1 MLIVCPS
8 CTTSYNI
15 DPASLGAAGR
25 TVRCARCKTSWFA
38 TGPNATVSDFVADVI
53 AEAELRAAGA
63 SAASPAAADD
73 GFSRP
78 DHDTDYEEPSIG
90 NGVIMPDDAPSIV
103 PPMSDAG
110 DPAADADEGFAARRE
125 RLAARRKTRRKSSK
139 WTAVILVLLGFN
151 VALVGARSEVVRYVP
166 QTASLFAA
174 IGLPVNL
181 RHLNFQDIKISKDEH
196 DGVSVLS
203 IAGTIVSQSSQPVD
217 VPPLRFAVRNA
228 SGQEIY
234 VWTTR
239 PGRSILE
246 PGQKLAFHS
255 RLASPPADA
264 SDLMV
269 RFAGAGEA
277 RAAQP
282 R

>member
-38 TGPNATVSDFVADVI
+38 GGPDATVNDFVADVI
-53 AEAELRAAGA
+53 AEAEARAAGGPA
-63 SAASPAAADD
+63 PAADA
-73 GFSRP
+73 GFSHP
-78 DHDTDYEEPSIG
+78 GHDTDYEEPSIG
-90 NGVIMPDDAPSIV
+90 SGVIMPDDAPSIV
-103 PPMSDAG
+103 PPMSEAG
-110 DPAADADEGFAARRE
+110 DSAAAADEGFAARRE

-181 RHLNFQDIKISKDEH
+181 RHLDFQNIKISKDEH
-196 DGVSVLS
+196 DDVSVLS
-203 IAGTIVSQSSQPVD
+203 VAGTIVSQSSQPVD

-269 RFAGAGEA
+269 RFADAGEA
-277 RAAQP
+277 RASQP

>member
-38 TGPNATVSDFVADVI
+38 GGPDAAVNDFVADVI
-53 AEAELRAAGA
+53 AEAEARDAGA
-63 SAASPAAADD
+63 SALSPVAADD
-73 GFSRP
+73 FSHP
-78 DHDTDYEEPSIG
+78 SHDADYEEPSVG

-110 DPAADADEGFAARRE
+110 ETAAETDEGFAARRE

-166 QTASLFAA
+166 QAASLFAA

-181 RHLNFQDIKISKDEH
+181 RHLNFQDIKIGKEEH
-196 DGVSVLS
+196 DGVNVLS
-203 IAGTIVSQSSQPVD
+203 VAGTIVSQSSQPVA
-217 VPPLRFAVRNA
+217 VPPLRFAIRNA

-239 PGRSILE
+239 PGRNILE

-269 RFAGAGEA
+269 RFADAGEA
-277 RAAQP
+277 RAAQS

>member
-1 MLIVCPS
+1 MLIVCPN

-15 DPASLGAAGR
+15 DPASLGATGR

-38 TGPNATVSDFVADVI
+38 GGSDATVNDFVADVV
-53 AEAELRAAGA
+53 AEAEAQSGGLSA
-63 SAASPAAADD
+63 SSPATDD
-73 GFSRP
+73 GFSHP
-78 DHDTDYEEPSIG
+78 GYDTDDEESSIG
-90 NGVIMPDDAPSIV
+90 NGVIMPHDAPSIV
-103 PPMSDAG
+103 PPLADTG
-110 DPAADADEGFAARRE
+110 DSTAETDEGFAARRE

-139 WTAVILVLLGFN
+139 WTAVILVLLAFN
-151 VALVGARSEVVRYVP
+151 VALVGARSEVVRYAP

-181 RHLNFQDIKISKDEH
+181 RHLDFRDIKIGKEEH
-196 DGVSVLS
+196 DGVNVLS
-203 IAGTIVSQSSQPVD
+203 IAGTIVSQSSQPVA
-217 VPPLRFAVRNA
+217 VPPLRFAIRNA

-239 PGRSILE
+239 PGRSILG

-255 RLASPPADA
+255 RLASPPAEA

-269 RFAGAGEA
+269 RFADAGEA
-277 RAAQP
+277 RTAQP